1 MAKIIG
7 RISIELNPEEVKE
20 ILKQHYVSLGYKI
33 SEVQLKVGYQSVG
46 VGAMEHDE
54 AVFGNA
60 TIIASDMPTTSGYKP
75 TDSEWTEGYNGR

>member
-20 ILKQHYVSLGYKI
+20 ILKQHYTNLGYNVK
-33 SEVQLKVGYQSVG
+33 EVQLKVGYQSVG
-46 VGAMEHDE
+46 IGAMEHDE

-60 TIIASDMPTTSGYKP
+60 TIFTTK
-75 TDSEWTEGYNGR
+75 D